1 MPTTRERLLDAAID
15 LLGSRGSRALT
26 HRAVDE
32 AAGLPSGSSSNYF
45 RTRDALLGAI
55 AERLEERDHLDWAA
69 LGRVPV
75 PGTVDQL
82 TETMAAFVRHAVTTD
97 RTRTLARYTLFL
109 DVRADGPH
117 ESVLRGRARLTA
129 WAGELLRGVGRDASA
144 APLLVDYLDGM
155 ILRTVV
161 TPRGDFDPTPDLN
174 RIVRAL
180 LG

>member
-15 LLGSRGSRALT
+15 LLGTRGSRALT

-32 AAGLPSGSSSNYF
+32 AAGLPAGSSSNYF
-45 RTRDALLGAI
+45 RTRDALLSGI

-69 LGRVPV
+69 LSRVPA

-82 TETMAAFVRHAVTTD
+82 IETMAAFVRHAVTTD

-109 DVRADGPH
+109 DARADGPH
-117 ESVLRGRARLTA
+117 ESVLRGRQRLTA
-129 WAGELLRGVGRDASA
+129 WAGELVRGAGRDESA
-144 APLLVDYLDGM
+144 AALLVDYLDGVT
-155 ILRTVV
+155 LRAAVS
-161 TPRGDFDPTPDLN
+161 GADGFDPKPDLE